1 MNEEIVP
8 NKIYAELVNNPQV
21 AEYVDLAF
29 QLAPLA
35 NQALELAFQALP
47 LVNKGLDL
55 AEQLDR
61 EKTTRLAIQENA
73 DLQRRTIERRMT
85 QLDAELEADLENNKN
100 VVATSMRVFEKMVEN
115 GHIDQAMILHERIIS
130 KLSGRASI
138 AADKFNQNNPDG
150 EVKFYTT

>member
-1 MNEEIVP
+1 MNEEITP

-21 AEYVDLAF
+21 SEYVNLAF
-29 QLAPLA
+29 QLGSLV
-35 NQALELAFQALP
+35 NQALP
-47 LVNKGLDL
+47 VIDKGLDL
-55 AEQLDR
+55 AQQLVQ
-61 EKTTRLAIQENA
+61 EKKERLIIQETA

-100 VVATSMRVFEKMVEN
+100 VVATSMRVFEKMIEN

-130 KLSGRASI
+130 KLSGRGSI

-150 EVKFYTT
+150 GVKFYTT